1 MGGRIAC
8 CVAVLCVAAS
18 SAGAQT
24 AGFYSTIS
32 PDLSVTPVTQPN
44 PADAPTLRSQMDTEA
59 TGYDFGGIRT
69 ELETRSIGASEPI
82 AGGIVLNG
90 IYAVPTGQPLK
101 PFVGAGIGAIKMT
114 QRIPGAE
121 TVQWTDAVQVRGG
134 LTYDI
139 TRAVRGLLEYRWQAG
154 TPFAGSSTKL
164 QFKQKGVVVG
174 LKYTLQ

>member
-1 MGGRIAC
+1 
-8 CVAVLCVAAS
+8 
-18 SAGAQT
+18 
-24 AGFYSTIS
+24 
-32 PDLSVTPVTQPN
+32 
-44 PADAPTLRSQMDTEA
+44 MDTEA

-69 ELETRSIGASEPI
+69 ELETRSIGAAEHI
-82 AGGIVLNG
+82 AGGIGGQIGTDSIMLNG

-114 QRIPGAE
+114 QRIPGANTE
-121 TVQWTDAVQVRGG
+121 QWTDAVQVSGG